1 MKSKLLLL
9 ALAMVMAGCGGNPA
23 NIDTKNT
30 SYTIPTLYG
39 ADLQVVEIEGCEY
52 FFTEY
57 DRSAILTHKG
67 NCKNPIHQHNGGLH
81 E

>member
-9 ALAMVMAGCGGNPA
+9 ALAMVMAGCGGNV
-23 NIDTKNT
+23 DTNST
-30 SYTIPTLYG
+30 TYTIPTLLG
-39 ADLQVVEIEGCEY
+39 ADLQVVQIEGCEY

-67 NCKNPIHQHNGGLH
+67 NCKNPIHQHNGGQH